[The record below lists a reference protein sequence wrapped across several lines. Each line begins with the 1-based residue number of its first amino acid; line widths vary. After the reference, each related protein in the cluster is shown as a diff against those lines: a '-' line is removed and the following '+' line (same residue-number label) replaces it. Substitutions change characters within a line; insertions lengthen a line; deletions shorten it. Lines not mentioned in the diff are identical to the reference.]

1 MDLRKVHAVVVV
13 VGIYLG
19 VVLVFASVESQE
31 KIDPLSQSDDQLLLT
46 QAEIT
51 TESLFVN
58 AASNSLY
65 LAENEE
71 ANSDDMPTTKQQ
83 GHDMDLSTLFS
94 INRQN
99 DSLQPLD
106 TMSTKQDGS
115 AKHTSTKKIAQNFT
129 QTAKLSNK
137 YRNDN
142 ELVSIKEN
150 TENVFFATSLSTK
163 LPSHDNK
170 SSTNISVKSHNQ
182 NTDLSVSGTTSQLN
196 YRPGSLTKQ
205 QASNTDIV
213 PLTKLSTKQQTF
225 NDDSSTLESAKE
237 RDSAVVKT
245 KSKSDPVTVLVTK
258 PKVDLQ
264 SDFTA
269 EPSSSFTQNFD
280 TTKFSTTNKNL
291 PTKTSTGRIKG
302 PPTPKNIYIIS
313 ATENSLNLNL
323 DSQPQQQNEY
333 FIRITTDEVA
343 NFSRVFYTQK
353 KEYNISSL
361 IPGILYKIV
370 VHIVS
375 DRLQS
380 KEFMLKNYTV
390 PAAPELNISKNG
402 TDYVQLS
409 IKRNGTLCKNFH
421 INEELSNHSRIEED
435 GEICK
440 MKLVN
445 LEPGRKYY
453 LKMWQTRDKWKSQI
467 KETVIFTELKFIGPV
482 QNFTILSVG
491 ARTVQIFLQPPKEK
505 YGDIIGYLI
514 ATTGDKFCQIMIL
527 NCSGCHIDMTKK
539 PTYALPAAC
548 KEKLC
553 ANVSNK
559 EVETLEKNVT
569 IENLLPYH
577 EYKILVMA
585 YNKEMCG
592 SKSQKFFKTLESTP
606 SIVRQLQGTSV
617 SNDSITLKYEAP
629 MHKNGI
635 IITYT
640 IQVCFKKHIC
650 RHTPNNTVLICNK
663 FNTTKTTYVLKD
675 LKPNWHYI
683 VSVCAW
689 TSKGAGRFSKP
700 INIIT
705 KESVPSPVVNLEIT
719 KVTNTSLEFQWER
732 PCFPNGNIT
741 NYRVEYRNKN
751 GMVNH
756 NQTLA
761 LAGKLEKLH
770 PYQIYSI
777 NVSACT
783 RSGCSNSENVKNRT
797 LVGIPLNVKN
807 VIAVP
812 ISSTSVTVRWDQPQD
827 KMGPTNYLV
836 ETLDNGMK
844 LKGCKAEGF
853 QSTNC
858 TVTGLEEYWL
868 YSFTV
873 TAWTSVGQSKSME
886 SLEVRTHE
894 SNPGHVTN
902 LEIGSKC
909 YTWIYVQW
917 DPPVLRE
924 RNGIICKYRVNLEQN
939 GSNQT
944 QLVNTTHRYKEFQ
957 VKTERN
963 YTVQVQAITKVGEGP
978 ITEKTINVP
987 AGPPVIPEGIL
998 FSPAPFFAKDRRKQI
1013 AILLPMK
1020 FFSNDSNGQPNLW
1033 GLIVAQ
1039 SEAINGNNTGVQKR
1053 LNEFHLKNM
1062 QRWEDVHDNDIIQ
1075 AYRPTSD
1082 DWKPPSFYGDDGNS
1096 HYILGAD
1103 KDCDM
1108 GKFYCNGYLQPG
1120 RSYRIKAFMCTRG
1133 GCSETKY
1140 SGLFYTEKDM
1150 SPVYI
1155 SLPILIITALLSL
1168 AAVIFMWRKQL
1179 FCFRK
1184 QNIPIFSE
1192 VSFVR
1197 KIGETNK
1204 SFVMNLEPKS
1214 RSINLDEFHAKVEK
1228 MKKDSNLLFCEEF
1241 QLLRASSPSKSHLAA
1256 ELQANRTKNRYTNIL
1271 AFDHSRV
1278 KLLPLDDEEGSDY
1291 INANYMPGYH
1301 SKREYIAAQ
1310 GPLPGTKDD
1319 FWRMVWEQNVSVVVM
1334 VTQAVERGRVKCEIY
1349 WPTGTDPVYFGDLVI
1364 QLRSE
1369 SNLSD
1374 YILRILDVQLGDQK
1388 REVKHFHFLK
1398 WPDFGCPA
1406 NTSLLIN
1413 FIQTVRSYMPYT
1425 ATGPTIIHC
1434 SAGVGRTGTFIA
1446 IDWLLQHIREHP
1458 EVDIFGLILEMR
1470 SYRVNMVQTE
1480 DQYIF
1485 IHQCIDDHLRQI
1497 SAEEDIYMNETQ
1509 M

>member
-1 MDLRKVHAVVVV
+1 MEGLP
-13 VGIYLG
+13 I
-19 VVLVFASVESQE
+19 
-31 KIDPLSQSDDQLLLT
+31 P
-46 QAEIT
+46 
-51 TESLFVN
+51 
-58 AASNSLY
+58 
-65 LAENEE
+65 
-71 ANSDDMPTTKQQ
+71 
-83 GHDMDLSTLFS
+83 
-94 INRQN
+94 QN
-99 DSLQPLD
+99 I
-106 TMSTKQDGS
+106 
-115 AKHTSTKKIAQNFT
+115 H
-129 QTAKLSNK
+129 
-137 YRNDN
+137 
-142 ELVSIKEN
+142 
-150 TENVFFATSLSTK
+150 
-163 LPSHDNK
+163 
-170 SSTNISVKSHNQ
+170 
-182 NTDLSVSGTTSQLN
+182 
-196 YRPGSLTKQ
+196 
-205 QASNTDIV
+205 
-213 PLTKLSTKQQTF
+213 
-225 NDDSSTLESAKE
+225 
-237 RDSAVVKT
+237 
-245 KSKSDPVTVLVTK
+245 
-258 PKVDLQ
+258 
-264 SDFTA
+264 
-269 EPSSSFTQNFD
+269 
-280 TTKFSTTNKNL
+280 
-291 PTKTSTGRIKG
+291 
-302 PPTPKNIYIIS
+302 IIS
-313 ATENSLNLNL
+313 ATENSLNVNL
-323 DSQPQQQNEY
+323 DTQPQQQNEY
-333 FIRITTDEVA
+333 SIRITTDEVA
-343 NFSRVFYTQK
+343 NFSKVFRTQE
-353 KEYNISSL
+353 KEYNITSL
-361 IPGILYKIV
+361 IPGILYKIFV
-370 VHIVS
+370 SIVS
-375 DRLQS
+375 DGLQS

-409 IKRNGTLCKNFH
+409 IKRNGTLCNNFH

-435 GEICK
+435 GEICT

-453 LKMWQTRDKWKSQI
+453 LKMWQTRDVWKSRI
-467 KETVIFTELKFIGPV
+467 KEISIFTELRFIGPV
-482 QNFTILSVG
+482 QNFTILNLG
-491 ARTVQIFLQPPKEK
+491 ARTVEIFLQPPKEK

-514 ATTGDKFCQIMIL
+514 ETTGDKFCQIMVL
-527 NCSGCHIDMTKK
+527 NCSGCNMTKK
-539 PTYALPAAC
+539 TTYALPAAC

-553 ANVSNK
+553 TKTKFLEK
-559 EVETLEKNVT
+559 EVETLKKKVT
-569 IENLLPYH
+569 IKNLLPYH
-577 EYKILVMA
+577 KYKILVMA
-585 YNKEMCG
+585 YNKEICG
-592 SKSQKFFKTLESTP
+592 KKTQMSINTLESTP
-606 SIVRQLQGTSV
+606 SKPISMITKEGVPSPVVNLEITKVTNTSLEFKWERPCFPNGNITNYRVEYSNEGGMVNHNQTIALAGKLEKLHPYQTYSINVSACTRSGCSKSENVKNRTLAGTPSKVRQLQGTSV

-629 MHKNGI
+629 KHKNGI
-635 IITYT
+635 IISYT
-640 IQVCFKKHIC
+640 IEVCFKKHIC
-650 RHTPNNTVLICNK
+650 RHTPNNTVSICNE
-663 FNTTKTTYVLKD
+663 FNTTERTYVLKD
-675 LKPNWHYI
+675 LKPNWPYI
-683 VSVCAW
+683 VRVCAW
-689 TSKGAGRFSKP
+689 TSKGAGKFSKP
-700 INIIT
+700 ISMIT
-705 KESVPSPVVNLEIT
+705 KEGVPSPVVNLEIT
-719 KVTNTSLEFQWER
+719 KVTNTSLEFKWER

-741 NYRVEYRNKN
+741 NYRVEYSNEG

-770 PYQIYSI
+770 PYQTYSI

-783 RSGCSNSENVKNRT
+783 RSGCSKSENVKNRT
-797 LVGIPLNVKN
+797 LAGIPLNVKN
-807 VIAVP
+807 VIAKP
-812 ISSTSVTVRWDQPQD
+812 NSSTSVTVRWDQPQD
-827 KMGPTNYLV
+827 KMGPTNYVV
-836 ETLDNGMK
+836 ETLDNGKK

-853 QSTNC
+853 ESTDC
-858 TVTGLEEYWL
+858 TVTGLEEYWS
-868 YSFTV
+868 YSFIV
-873 TAWTSVGQSKSME
+873 TAWTSAGQSKSME
-886 SLEVRTHE
+886 SPEVRTHE

-902 LEIGSKC
+902 LEIGLKC
-909 YTWIYVQW
+909 YTRIYVKW
-917 DPPVLRE
+917 EPPVLRE

-944 QLVNTTHRYKEFQ
+944 QLVNTTHRYKEFN

-963 YTVQVQAITKVGEGP
+963 YTVQVRAITKIGEGP
-978 ITEKTINVP
+978 ITEKTISVP

-1039 SEAINGNNTGVQKR
+1039 SEAVNGNNTGMQKR

-1082 DWKPPSFYGDDGNS
+1082 DWKPPPFYGDDGNS

-1108 GKFYCNGYLQPG
+1108 GKYYCNGYLQPG

-1140 SGLFYTEKDM
+1140 SGLFYTEKDL

-1184 QNIPIFSE
+1184 QDIPIFSE

-1214 RSINLDEFHAKVEK
+1214 RSINLDEFHEKVEK

-1241 QLLRASSPSKSHLAA
+1241 QLLRTSSPSKTHLAA

-1334 VTQAVERGRVKCEIY
+1334 VTQAVERGRIKCEIY

-1446 IDWLLQHIREHP
+1446 IDWLLQHIREHS

-1470 SYRVNMVQTE
+1470 GYRVNMVQTE

-1485 IHQCIDDHLRQI
+1485 IHQCIDDHMRQI